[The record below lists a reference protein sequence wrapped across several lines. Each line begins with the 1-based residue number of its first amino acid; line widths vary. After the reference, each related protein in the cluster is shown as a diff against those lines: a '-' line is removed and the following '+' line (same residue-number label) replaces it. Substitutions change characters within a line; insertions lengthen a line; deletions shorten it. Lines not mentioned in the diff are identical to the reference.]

1 MAPVA
6 HWTPADYY
14 IAVGRA
20 RAAWE
25 RSQPQLVLGLEG
37 ADAGTTSLV
46 ASAPSSPPSPHADGT
61 HSEAPPRVGEGGL
74 DFKRVWYKGR
84 WVCPE
89 CEETDGHLPDCS
101 YANTTRET

>member
-1 MAPVA
+1 MMGAK
-6 HWTPADYY
+6 HWSEADYF
-14 IAVGRA
+14 AASRRA

-25 RSQPQLVLGLEG
+25 ASQPQLVLGLEG

-74 DFKRVWYKGR
+74 
-84 WVCPE
+84 E
-89 CEETDGHLPDCS
+89 
-101 YANTTRET
+101 

>member
-6 HWTPADYY
+6 HWSEADYY
-14 IAVGRA
+14 RASRRA

-46 ASAPSSPPSPHADGT
+46 ASAPSSPPSPHADAARTSGT
-61 HSEAPPRVGEGGL
+61 HSSGERGGGL
-74 DFKRVWYKGR
+74 DN
-84 WVCPE
+84 P
-89 CEETDGHLPDCS
+89 
-101 YANTTRET
+101 TTRET